1 MKMLWLAFVLGAIL
15 SWGTY
20 VPTLHEG
27 QKELGEGKPSAGA
40 VRAFLCVGLAYFLTA
55 VIVPLA
61 LLYFDLAG
69 GEKLQFSKAGTLNWR
84 GLGFATLAG
93 TAGAA
98 GALCIIMSIKS
109 GGSPLFIAPLVFA
122 GAPIVNTLVS
132 LTWHPPAGGLRPSG
146 LFYTGIVLAALGAG
160 LVLYAKADLDAR
172 SRQVQSAAADRAAR
186 QIAASSVA
194 VEGNRNP

>member
-27 QKELGEGKPSAGA
+27 QKALGEGKPAAGA

-55 VIVPLA
+55 VLVPLA
-61 LLYFDLAG
+61 LLHFDLAG
-69 GEKLQFSKAGTLNWR
+69 GEKLTFVSHGEWNWR

-93 TAGAA
+93 AAGAA
-98 GALCIIMSIKS
+98 GALCIIFSIKS

-132 LTWHPPAGGLRPSG
+132 LTWHPPAAGLRPSP
-146 LFYTGIVLAALGAG
+146 LFYIGLVLAALGAG
-160 LVLYAKADLDAR
+160 LVLYAKADLDTR
-172 SRQVQSAAADRAAR
+172 SRQHASPSAASQVSSAR
-186 QIAASSVA
+186 TPAQQSHHAT
-194 VEGNRNP
+194 G

>member
-15 SWGTY
+15 SWGVY

-27 QKELGEGKPSAGA
+27 QKELGDGKPAAGA

-55 VIVPLA
+55 VLVPLV
-61 LLYFDLAG
+61 LLQFDLAG
-69 GEKLQFSKAGTLNWR
+69 GEKLQFISNGTFNWR
-84 GLGFATLAG
+84 GFGFATLAG
-93 TAGAA
+93 AAGAA
-98 GALCIIMSIKS
+98 GALCIILSIKS

-132 LTWHPPAGGLRPSG
+132 LSWHPPASGLRPSP
-146 LFYTGIVLAALGAG
+146 LFYVGLVLAALGAG

-172 SRQVQSAAADRAAR
+172 SRQQTAPTSVSRAAH
-186 QIAASSVA
+186 
-194 VEGNRNP
+194 

>member
-1 MKMLWLAFVLGAIL
+1 MRMLWLAFVLGAIL

-20 VPTLHEG
+20 VPVLHEG

-55 VIVPLA
+55 VLVPLV
-61 LLYFDLAG
+61 LLHLDLAG
-69 GEKLQFSKAGTLNWR
+69 GEKLQFTSHGGWNWR

-93 TAGAA
+93 AAGAA

-132 LTWHPPAGGLRPSG
+132 LSWHPPASGVRPG
-146 LFYTGIVLAALGAG
+146 ALFYIGIVLAALGAG

-172 SRQVQSAAADRAAR
+172 SRQQ
-186 QIAASSVA
+186 AASMSVRVNA
-194 VEGNRNP
+194 GDAPAATNPRL